1 MAKNIAELTDLIFSC
16 YPTLRNFFR
25 NLVSIKNLPISM
37 TQLTCLNILKNN
49 QCNMSDLAEKLN
61 MSNQQL
67 TKVVDNLVEF
77 ELCERVADKN
87 NRRITFAKITEKGTK
102 MLQSL
107 YREMQRKLTVV
118 VGTNEEHLSKLFD
131 SFNTIAQFI
140 DYQQ

>member
-1 MAKNIAELTDLIFSC
+1 MAKNISELTDLIFSC
-16 YPTLRNFFR
+16 YPALRNFFR

-49 QCNMSDLAEKLN
+49 QCTMSDLAEKLN

-77 ELCERVADKN
+77 ELCERIVDKN

-107 YREMQRKLTVV
+107 YREMQRKLTVI
-118 VGTNEEHLSKLFD
+118 VGTNPEDLAKLFD
-131 SFNTIAQFI
+131 SFNTIAEFI
-140 DYQQ
+140 DYKQ